1 MNGTFFTVGQPIA
14 NIQSQNQVAPGAF
27 PLFGQYVDPRLQQPY
42 QIQANA
48 GYSRELTSSM
58 IVSVDYVNSLG
69 RDLNFRP
76 RVNQRI
82 SGTTTRRLAAIV
94 PTLTPNTNG
103 NRPSVSRGESR
114 YDAMIL
120 SVRRRLTRGID
131 FSANY
136 TLQRGIST
144 IGAAADELNTA
155 NIQDPNN
162 PFDDPRSSVRT

>member
-1 MNGTFFTVGQPIA
+1 MLFAAADSTGSGFGQTFNVTEAAGIRNPNGTFFTVGQPIA
-14 NIQSQNQVAPGAF
+14 NIQSQNQVSPGAF

-42 QIQANA
+42 QMQANA

-103 NRPSVSRGESR
+103 NRPPS
-114 YDAMIL
+114 
-120 SVRRRLTRGID
+120 
-131 FSANY
+131 
-136 TLQRGIST
+136 
-144 IGAAADELNTA
+144 AAARAATT
-155 NIQDPNN
+155 
-162 PFDDPRSSVRT
+162 R